1 MLCLKMSLLTLVHS
15 LFAVLVSLLN
25 AELTSVVEWGRR
37 PGKQSLPGSRWN
49 TSRRSGT
56 CQQEAQILVN
66 YTVPHST
73 ANHRQRTG
81 GQSPNGTGHG
91 QGRVPQAEQAGSGSA
106 EQQEVVITTASHD
119 FEGGGVRVRGRGG
132 WVWRCMVG
140 QGKSKPMLTSQPL
153 EGRTDKANGPGTRQD
168 KHPRQHTAESQGKA
182 QISNLDMTG
191 WATTSTITANRAG
204 AESTGAKRE
213 KGTGA
218 GSCSTGRNM
227 DNEQIW
233 TNKHRQLLSCPF
245 KQLILKCVLS
255 HSSEWFLF
263 VL

>member
-1 MLCLKMSLLTLVHS
+1 MLCFKKSLLTLVHS

-119 FEGGGVRVRGRGG
+119 FEGWGEGGKGERTGGMGLEVHGRSRQKQANVDITAIG
-132 WVWRCMVG
+132 REDR
-140 QGKSKPMLTSQPL
+140 QGKWTRNKT
-153 EGRTDKANGPGTRQD
+153 GRTSKTTHSREPGQ
-168 KHPRQHTAESQGKA
+168 
-182 QISNLDMTG
+182 
-191 WATTSTITANRAG
+191 ST
-204 AESTGAKRE
+204 
-213 KGTGA
+213 
-218 GSCSTGRNM
+218 
-227 DNEQIW
+227 D
-233 TNKHRQLLSCPF
+233 
-245 KQLILKCVLS
+245 
-255 HSSEWFLF
+255 
-263 VL
+263 